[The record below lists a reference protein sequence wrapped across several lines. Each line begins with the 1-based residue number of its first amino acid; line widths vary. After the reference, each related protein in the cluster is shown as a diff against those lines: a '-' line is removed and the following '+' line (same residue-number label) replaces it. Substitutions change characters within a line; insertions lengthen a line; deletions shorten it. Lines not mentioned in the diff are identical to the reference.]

1 MAYTRHSL
9 SFALLT
15 AGVLALSACES
26 ATEPEEDHA
35 DEVEGVVLML
45 SGQTIASYD
54 GEEGSWTG
62 SLEVAS
68 GQETGRIT
76 VQFVTHE
83 GEPVHVDEEEDHY
96 LEVDVG
102 NESIASFTHAAP
114 RDYGGQLR
122 GVAPGST
129 DIVFKLMH
137 GEVGAGHPDFVTE
150 PLGVTVN
157 P

>member
-1 MAYTRHSL
+1 MAYTRQNLSL
-9 SFALLT
+9 VLLA
-15 AGVLALSACES
+15 AGITALSACES

-45 SGQTIASYD
+45 GGQEVASYD
-54 GEEGSWTG
+54 GEEESWNG
-62 SLEVAS
+62 SLEVSA

-83 GEPVHVDEEEDHY
+83 GEPAHVEEEEDHY
-96 LEVDVG
+96 LEVDVSD
-102 NESIASFTHAAP
+102 ESIASFTQSSP

-122 GVAPGST
+122 GVAAGST
-129 DIVFKLMH
+129 GIVFKLMH
-137 GEVGAGHPDFVTE
+137 GEAGAGHPDFVTE
-150 PLGVTVN
+150 PVGVTVN